1 MSTISKYTELAKE
14 NDLSEHDTS
23 AAFNIIM
30 DGKSELDDLI
40 LFLETLNNNRINQNH
55 VLGAVNIMRQ
65 KMISVDI
72 PLESIDTCGT
82 GGDGKFSLNIST
94 AVAFVLSALGIPVAK
109 HGNRSITSNCGSA
122 DVLKALGINIDMNTD
137 KISECIEKTG
147 ICFMFAPNHHPA
159 MKHVA
164 EARQIL
170 GKKGVKTIFNML
182 GPLLNPGNVKK
193 QIIGVFSSEIQKI
206 YKEVFNK
213 SSDREAFI
221 VFGADG
227 MDEISTEGNNKIAH
241 KDNFFDFDPFEL
253 EIKRPNIIELT
264 GENPEFNAS
273 RIIDIFS
280 GKKDSFYD
288 IVSINA
294 ALGLVLNQNLEL
306 NNKNISICL
315 SDIGTVMN
323 DGTALDKIKQLK
335 IFTNKK

>member
-1 MSTISKYTELAKE
+1 MSTITKYTELAKE
-14 NDLSEHDTS
+14 NDLSEQDTS

-40 LFLETLNNNRINQNH
+40 LFLETLNNNGINQNH

-65 KMISVDI
+65 KMIAVDI

-82 GGDGKFSLNIST
+82 GGDGKFTLNVST

-122 DVLKALGINIDMNTD
+122 DVLKALGINIDMQTD

-193 QIIGVFSSEIQKI
+193 QIIGVYSSEIQKI

-221 VFGADG
+221 VYGADG
-227 MDEISTEGNNKIAH
+227 MDEISTEGSNKIAH
-241 KDNFFDFDPFEL
+241 KDNLFDFDPFEL
-253 EIKRPNIIELT
+253 EIKRPNVIELT

-294 ALGLVLNQNLEL
+294 ALGLVLDRNLKL

-315 SDIGTVMN
+315 NDVGTAMN
-323 DGTALDKIKQLK
+323 DGTALDKIEQLK
-335 IFTNKK
+335 MFTNK

>member
-40 LFLETLNNNRINQNH
+40 LFLETLNNNGINQNH

-122 DVLKALGINIDMNTD
+122 DVLRALGINIDMHTD

-221 VFGADG
+221 VYGADG

-253 EIKRPNIIELT
+253 EIKRPNVIELT

-294 ALGLVLNQNLEL
+294 ALGLVLDRNLEL

-315 SDIGTVMN
+315 NDIGTAMN
-323 DGTALDKIKQLK
+323 DGTALDKIEQLK
-335 IFTNKK
+335 KFTNKE

>member
-40 LFLETLNNNRINQNH
+40 LFLETLNNNGINQNH

-122 DVLKALGINIDMNTD
+122 DVLRALGINIDMHTD

-221 VFGADG
+221 VYGADG

-294 ALGLVLNQNLEL
+294 ALGLVLDRNLEL

-315 SDIGTVMN
+315 NDIVTVMN
-323 DGTALDKIKQLK
+323 DGTALDKIEQLK
-335 IFTNKK
+335 MFTNK

>member
-23 AAFNIIM
+23 VAFNIIM

-40 LFLETLNNNRINQNH
+40 LFLETLNNNGINQNH

-122 DVLKALGINIDMNTD
+122 DVLKALGINIDMHTD

-221 VFGADG
+221 VYGADG
-227 MDEISTEGNNKIAH
+227 MDEISTEGNNKIAY

-253 EIKRPNIIELT
+253 EIKRPNVIELT

-294 ALGLVLNQNLEL
+294 ALGLVLDRNLEL

-315 SDIGTVMN
+315 NDIGTVMN
-323 DGTALDKIKQLK
+323 DGTALDKIEQLK
-335 IFTNKK
+335 TFTNK

>member
-23 AAFNIIM
+23 VAFNIIM

-40 LFLETLNNNRINQNH
+40 LFLETLNNNGINQNH

-122 DVLKALGINIDMNTD
+122 DVLKALGINIDMHTD

-221 VFGADG
+221 VYGADG

-294 ALGLVLNQNLEL
+294 ALGLVLDRNLEL

-315 SDIGTVMN
+315 NDIGTVMN
-323 DGTALDKIKQLK
+323 DGTALDKIEQLK
-335 IFTNKK
+335 TFTNK

>member
-40 LFLETLNNNRINQNH
+40 LFLETLNNNGINQNH

-122 DVLKALGINIDMNTD
+122 DVLRALGINIDMHTD

-213 SSDREAFI
+213 SSDRKAFI
-221 VFGADG
+221 VYGADG
-227 MDEISTEGNNKIAH
+227 MDEISTEGSNKVAH

-253 EIKRPNIIELT
+253 EIKRPNVIELT
-264 GENPEFNAS
+264 GENSEFNAS

-294 ALGLVLNQNLEL
+294 ALGLVLDRNLEL

-315 SDIGTVMN
+315 NDIGTVMN
-323 DGTALDKIKQLK
+323 DGTTLDKIEQLK
-335 IFTNKK
+335 MFTNK

>member
-40 LFLETLNNNRINQNH
+40 LFLETLNNNGINQNH

-122 DVLKALGINIDMNTD
+122 DVLRALGINIDMHTD

-221 VFGADG
+221 VYGADG

-253 EIKRPNIIELT
+253 EIKRPNVIELT

-294 ALGLVLNQNLEL
+294 ALGLVLNRNLEL

-315 SDIGTVMN
+315 SDIVTVMN
-323 DGTALDKIKQLK
+323 DGTALDKIEQLK
-335 IFTNKK
+335 KFTNK

>member
-23 AAFNIIM
+23 VAFNIIM

-40 LFLETLNNNRINQNH
+40 LFLETLNNNGINQNH

-122 DVLKALGINIDMNTD
+122 DVLKALGINIDMHTD

-221 VFGADG
+221 VYGADG

-273 RIIDIFS
+273 RIFDIFS

-294 ALGLVLNQNLEL
+294 ALGLVLDRNLKL

-315 SDIGTVMN
+315 NDVGTAMN
-323 DGTALDKIKQLK
+323 DGTALDKIEQLK
-335 IFTNKK
+335 MFTNK